1 MDEAEKEEVLSVDV
15 ISTAHGS
22 VVTVAGELDP
32 HTAGELQATLEEVL
46 MPDGVSRVVLE
57 LSGVRFIDSS
67 GLRVLLAAN
76 ESLMR
81 AGGRLTLRAPSAAVM
96 RLLEITDLVDRLDVE

>member
-1 MDEAEKEEVLSVDV
+1 MDDPENEEVLSVV
-15 ISTAHGS
+15 VVATADGPA
-22 VVTVAGELDP
+22 VTVSGELDP
-32 HTAGELQATLEEVL
+32 HTAAQLQEALNEVL
-46 MPDGVSRVVLE
+46 AAGGVTRVVLD
-57 LSGVRFIDSS
+57 LSGIRFIDSS

-81 AGGRLTLRAPSAAVM
+81 AGGQLTLRAPSAAVM